1 MKKLILIFGLYALP
15 VVAQESPDL
24 STLLMKATF
33 KISGPKMNMPN
44 MKTIGTCFII
54 GRPNP
59 QDPNWSHFVLV
70 TADHVLKDMSGET
83 AFISLRK
90 KVNAAYVKMAWA
102 IRIREKKKP
111 LWTKHP
117 DVDVA
122 VMYVSLPK
130 EAEVVF
136 LPMKFLATDVELKK
150 YEIRPADR
158 LLALGFP
165 FSQESNAAGFPIL
178 RSGVIASYPILPT
191 KTTKSM
197 LFDFEVFHGNSG
209 GPVFMIEKNRSYGG
223 SVRVGNTIQF
233 IVGLVSQERNIKFQ
247 YSTLYEQKLQRH
259 PLKLGIIVHASL
271 IKEAIKMLPQL
282 KDTTATGNSLK

>member
-1 MKKLILIFGLYALP
+1 MKKLILIFGLFALP
-15 VVAQESPDL
+15 VAAKEGPDL

-33 KISGPKMNMPN
+33 KISGPKMNMSN
-44 MKTIGTCFII
+44 AKMIGTCFII
-54 GRPNP
+54 GRPIP

-70 TADHVLKDMSGET
+70 TADHVLKDISGET
-83 AFISLRK
+83 AFLSLRK
-90 KVNAAYVKMAWA
+90 KVDSTYVKMPWA

-117 DVDVA
+117 DVDIA
-122 VMYVSLPK
+122 VMHVSLPK
-130 EAEVVF
+130 EAEVVL

-158 LLALGFP
+158 LLVLGFP
-165 FSQESNAAGFPIL
+165 LGQESNAAGFPIL

-197 LFDFEVFHGNSG
+197 LFDFEVFPGNSG

-223 SVRVGNTIQF
+223 SVRLGNTTQL
-233 IVGLVSQERNIKFQ
+233 IVGLVSQERIITSQ
-247 YSTLYEQKLQRH
+247 SQTPYELKLEKH
-259 PLKLGIIVHASL
+259 PLKLGVIIHASL
-271 IKEAIKMLPQL
+271 IKEAI
-282 KDTTATGNSLK
+282 